1 MKEKNRLTLKLG
13 TIIMSILIICIIV
26 ISLSMYY
33 SSYKEIKKAAG
44 IELYGCANIT
54 TALVDPKDIEKI
66 LAGDSSVSREVGETI
81 SWTIDHKH
89 IFEGQYIIDHAGTVL
104 AVDQNVEKQGIQVGD
119 QFYVD
124 EEAISKL
131 LETKAPTYS
140 DVYTFNGMKRLTG
153 YAPIFKDHN
162 PDNEIIAISAIDFEA
177 GILHDRTLEMVK
189 SSLLFSVI
197 PIILLGLITIFLI
210 KKSTDPLNKIIVH
223 ARKVANGDLSV
234 KDLKLDSKDE
244 IGQLSLDINQLV
256 HNLREIIGQVSIS
269 SEQVASA
276 SEQLVSGTEE
286 IASSA
291 EQNSVD
297 VQNVQISSRKQLD
310 IIQQSNA
317 TLGHISGKTDQIR
330 DRAQALNEESNLT
343 LKEAEKGQT
352 EINRAISQMSI
363 INSKADNL
371 TKSMNVL
378 MTKSDQIDHILTVIT
393 TISNQTNL
401 LALNAAIEASRAGEF
416 GNGFAVVAS
425 EIRKLAEES
434 ATATNQIGQLIGEIQ
449 EGTKEVS
456 LVTTESVE
464 AVQTGTSMIESAG
477 KAFNGIQRSISKV
490 AEEIDSV
497 YHEFTDINHNLQEIV
512 GAIINLE
519 AAANENNENTIDIT
533 SHTEEQTASL
543 EEITS
548 LMSSMKSMA
557 ENLKDK
563 VHKFKL

>member
-13 TIIMSILIICIIV
+13 TIIISILLICIVV

-54 TALVDPKDIEKI
+54 TALVDPTDIEKI
-66 LAGDSSVSREVGETI
+66 LAGDSSVSRKVGEKI

-89 IFEGQYIIDHAGTVL
+89 IFEGQYIIDPSGTVL

-124 EEAISKL
+124 EEAISNL

-140 DVYTFNGMKRLTG
+140 NVYTFNGMKRLSG

-197 PIILLGLITIFLI
+197 PIILLGIITIFLI

-234 KDLKLDSKDE
+234 KDLELGSKDE

-256 HNLREIIGQVSIS
+256 HNLREIIGQVSVS

-276 SEQLVSGTEE
+276 TKQLVSGTEE
-286 IASSA
+286 IANSA

-297 VQNVQISSRKQLD
+297 VQKVQISSQRQLD
-310 IIQQSNA
+310 IIMQSNI
-317 TLGHISGKTDQIR
+317 TLGHISEKTDQIR
-330 DRAQALNEESNLT
+330 DRAQALNLESDQT
-343 LKEAEKGQT
+343 LKQTEKGQT
-352 EINRAISQMSI
+352 EINRAIKQMGI
-363 INSKADNL
+363 INSKANNL
-371 TKSMNVL
+371 TNSMSVL
-378 MTKSDQIDHILTVIT
+378 MNKSDQIDQILTVIT
-393 TISNQTNL
+393 AISNQTNL
-401 LALNAAIEASRAGEF
+401 LALNAAIEASRAGEY
-416 GNGFAVVAS
+416 GKGFAVVAS

-456 LVTTESVE
+456 LVTTESVD
-464 AVQTGTSMIESAG
+464 AVQTGTSMIEFAG
-477 KAFNGIQRSISKV
+477 KAFDGIQQSVSNV
-490 AEEIDSV
+490 AIEIDNV

-512 GAIINLE
+512 VAIVNLE

-533 SHTEEQTASL
+533 AHTEEQTASI
-543 EEITS
+543 EEITT
-548 LMSSMKSMA
+548 LMNSMKSTT
-557 ENLKDK
+557 ENLKDLL
-563 VHKFKL
+563 HKFKL